1 MANSTKAQMRLSR
14 FRPNAIVSIKDLK
27 GYGIYDLKNKSFV
40 GFYTNRGLITVWNE
54 AKKAKLAFAYHTKN
68 TIEER
73 KDEYEVREI
82 YVEHLVRG

>member
-1 MANSTKAQMRLSR
+1 MTNSTKAQRRLS
-14 FRPNAIVSIKDLK
+14 FFKPEAIISIKDLK
-27 GYGIYDLKNKSFV
+27 GYGIYDLKNKYFV

-54 AKKAKLAFAYHTKN
+54 AKKAKLAFACHTKN

-73 KDEYEVREI
+73 RDEYEVREI